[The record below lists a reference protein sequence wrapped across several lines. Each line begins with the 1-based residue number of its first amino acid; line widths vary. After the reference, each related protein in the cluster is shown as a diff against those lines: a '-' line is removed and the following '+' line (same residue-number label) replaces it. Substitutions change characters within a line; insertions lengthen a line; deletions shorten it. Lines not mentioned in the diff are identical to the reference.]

1 MRIMTD
7 TIFRLQPS
15 VIKSLK
21 SYAPPLV
28 YSIDQ
33 EIHYEG
39 HIPIVG
45 YLILDGQIKLTKNDR
60 LKLVLEAGH
69 LFGLTELMN
78 RMPFD
83 FTAKVSKQSRICYL
97 DRSTILE
104 IMESED
110 QLSRQFLDS
119 VLCDQNA

>member
-1 MRIMTD
+1 MTD
-7 TIFRLQPS
+7 TIFRLQPA
-15 VIKSLK
+15 IIERLK
-21 SYAPPLV
+21 SYAPPLL

-33 EIHYEG
+33 AIHYEG

-45 YLILDGQIKLTKNDR
+45 YLLLEGQIKLTRNDR

-69 LFGLTELMN
+69 LFGLAELMN
-78 RMPFD
+78 GISFD

-97 DRSTILE
+97 DRSTVLE

-119 VLCDQNA
+119 VLCDQNV